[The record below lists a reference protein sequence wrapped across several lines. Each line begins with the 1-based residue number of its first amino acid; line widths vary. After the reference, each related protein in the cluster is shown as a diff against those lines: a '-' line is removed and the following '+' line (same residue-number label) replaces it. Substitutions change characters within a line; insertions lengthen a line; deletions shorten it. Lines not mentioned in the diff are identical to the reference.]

1 MVTLWLLV
9 CLAYNLFTVFLTRN
23 VRPELRRGRTRRF
36 WVKRIAAEF
45 TAGLPV
51 RARTRSP

>member
-9 CLAYNLFTVFLTRN
+9 CLAYDLFSVWLSRN
-23 VRPELRRGRTRRF
+23 VKGVLRRGRTCRF
-36 WVKRIAAEF
+36 WVRRIAAEF